1 MDEEVIT
8 SLGLRQGSAEGVR
21 SKGIRTQAQWSQKH
35 CLSFWGTQ
43 KEKQNKLET
52 RAVDVVRIV

>member
-1 MDEEVIT
+1 MT
-8 SLGLRQGSAEGVR
+8 SLGLRQESAEGVR

-35 CLSFWGTQ
+35 CLCFWGTQ

-52 RAVDVVRIV
+52 RAVDIVRIV